1 VTALLAKDLRLLR
14 PWAWLI
20 VPGHA
25 VFAMNGAFSPEA
37 FFWTNAALA
46 AAVTVVLLTIE
57 WRFEA
62 ERFVAS
68 LPVSRAEVVKAR
80 YASAL
85 AVALVATPLY
95 GAYGHALNAIGRDRL
110 LHIWSGHAP
119 GWESWEGWL
128 AFFLVVSLVSFAF
141 LPFHFRLGLGRG
153 SAVFAASSLT
163 LALLASV
170 ASRSVGGEGPGAL
183 PGEALRAGLSRLA
196 LAWGTGVT
204 IAAALAAT
212 AAAGTLTCLL
222 SVRSYERRD
231 L

>member
-25 VFAMNGAFSPEA
+25 VFAVNGVLSPEA

-46 AAVTVVLLTIE
+46 VALTVVLLTIE
-57 WRFEA
+57 WRFDA

-68 LPVSRAEVVKAR
+68 LPVSRADVVKAR
-80 YASAL
+80 YAGAL
-85 AVALVATPLY
+85 GVALVAMPLY
-95 GAYGHALNAIGRDRL
+95 GLYGHALTAIGRDRL
-110 LHIWSGHAP
+110 LRIWSGHAP
-119 GWESWEGWL
+119 GWESWEGFL

-141 LPFHFRLGLGRG
+141 LPLHFRLGLGRA
-153 SAVFAASSLT
+153 SAVFAASVLA
-163 LALLASV
+163 LALLAGV
-170 ASRSVGGEGPGAL
+170 VSRLVGGEGSGAL
-183 PGEALRAGLSRLA
+183 PGEALRAGLGRLS
-196 LAWGTGVT
+196 LAWGPWVT
-204 IAAALAAT
+204 IAAALVAT
-212 AAAGTLTCLL
+212 AAAGTLSCLF

>member
-25 VFAMNGAFSPEA
+25 VFAVNGVFSPEV

-57 WRFEA
+57 WRFDA

-68 LPVSRAEVVKAR
+68 LPVSRADVVKAR
-80 YASAL
+80 YAG
-85 AVALVATPLY
+85 AVAAALVATPLY
-95 GAYGHALNAIGRDRL
+95 GLYGHALAAVGRDRL
-110 LHIWSGHAP
+110 LRIWSGHAP
-119 GWESWEGWL
+119 GWESWEGFL

-141 LPFHFRLGLGRG
+141 LPLHFRLGLGRG
-153 SAVFAASSLT
+153 SAVFGASALT
-163 LALLASV
+163 LALLGSL
-170 ASRSVGGEGPGAL
+170 ASRSVAGGGSGAL
-183 PGEALRAGLSRLA
+183 PGEALRTGLGRLS
-196 LAWGTGVT
+196 LAWGPWVT

-212 AAAGTLTCLL
+212 AAAGALSCLL